1 MKFNLFK
8 IKNELQSAENNK
20 SVLKIPYFV
29 FTISLIVTVA
39 ITYFYYAS
47 TKTID
52 SQRFSNKV
60 LKARETIKNK
70 LDNYITLLRA
80 GRGFFA
86 AGKDVDKQSF
96 EEFVDNLRLNELY
109 PGIQAIGFSKV
120 FKREEKE
127 SLEKQMQREGH
138 ENFKV
143 TPENPRQDYQSIIYL
158 APLNESNQKAIGFD
172 MSTESVR
179 KLALDTA
186 RDQGSYTV
194 SGKVLLLQDTENP
207 GFLIYLPI
215 FRDDKI
221 PATIEQRREKIQG
234 YIYSPFRAGIFVNDV
249 VKQLNDNAVSFKI
262 YDEGIDEN
270 SLLAIGNQSVNAAES
285 DLTEVSQID
294 VGNKK
299 WTIVYTP
306 TAEFNAESLRWWTPI
321 IFLLGLAISV
331 ILFVLSFSQHTANQK
346 LLLIAGELSDS
357 EAEVQKLLISETK
370 AREFAE
376 KADKVKTEF
385 ISTVSHELRTPLN
398 AITGWLQI
406 LKSNNLNDEAKQKAV
421 EIINKNLRL
430 QVDLVEDMI
439 TFSDDNYLGN
449 QTSGEKFSFKKM
461 IEECLSE
468 IENSVNAKEIT
479 LSGALS
485 AENNT
490 VFGDRKKIKKTVLRL
505 LDNSIKF
512 TPSNGKI
519 SVSLNSDSENLYLK
533 IADSGEGIRTDLL
546 PHIFGHFNQ
555 SDTSSTRK
563 HGGLG
568 LGLAIAE
575 KVISYH
581 QGKITAESDGKGK
594 GSCFTV
600 SLPLNK

>member
-8 IKNELQSAENNK
+8 VKKGLQSKENNK
-20 SVLKIPYFV
+20 SGLEIPYFV
-29 FTISLIVTVA
+29 FTISLIVTFS

-52 SQRFSNKV
+52 SQRFSNNV

-86 AGKDVDKQSF
+86 AGKNVDKQSF
-96 EEFVDNLRLNELY
+96 EEFVDNLRLQELY
-109 PGIQAIGFSKV
+109 PGIQAIGFTKV
-120 FKREEKE
+120 FKPEEKE
-127 SLEKQMQREGH
+127 NLVQQMQREGH
-138 ENFKV
+138 DNFKI
-143 TPENPRQDYQSIIYL
+143 TPENPRQNYQSILYIS
-158 APLNESNQKAIGFD
+158 PLNESNQKAVGFD
-172 MSTESVR
+172 MSTEPVR
-179 KLALDTA
+179 KMALDNA
-186 RDQGSYTV
+186 RDQGSYAV

-215 FRDDKI
+215 FKDDKI
-221 PATIEQRREKIQG
+221 PETVEERREKILG
-234 YIYSPFRAGIFVNDV
+234 FIYSPFRAGVFVNDV

-262 YDEGIDEN
+262 YDNHIAEEN
-270 SLLAIGNQSVNAAES
+270 LLAIGNRSFNIIGS
-285 DLTEVSQID
+285 DLTEVNEID

-306 TAEFNAESLRWWTPI
+306 TAEFNSESLRWWTPI
-321 IFLLGLAISV
+321 IFLLGLAISI
-331 ILFVLSFSQHTANQK
+331 ILFVLSFLQHKVNQK
-346 LLLIAGELSDS
+346 LMLIAGELADS
-357 EAEVQKLLISETK
+357 EAEVQKLLVSETK
-370 AREFAE
+370 ARESAE

-406 LKSNNLNDEAKQKAV
+406 LKSNNINNEAKQKAV

-449 QTSGEKFSFKKM
+449 QTNGEKFSFKKM
-461 IEECLSE
+461 IEECLLE
-468 IENSVNAKEIT
+468 IENNVNAKGINLFRT
-479 LSGALS
+479 ISD
-485 AENNT
+485 ENCT
-490 VFGDRKKIKKTVLRL
+490 VFGDRKRIKKTVLRL
-505 LDNSIKF
+505 LDNAIKF
-512 TPSNGKI
+512 TPNNGNI
-519 SVSLNSDSENLYLK
+519 SISLNSDAENLQLK
-533 IADSGEGIRTDLL
+533 IADSGEGISADIL

-555 SDTSSTRK
+555 SDNSITRK

-575 KVISYH
+575 KVISFH
-581 QGKITAESDGKGK
+581 QGKITAESAGKGK
-594 GSCFTV
+594 GSVFTI